1 MKKIII
7 VPFYFTNNIYE
18 KKEKPDLIKKM
29 KFDVKFKDRYE
40 ISDQEIEELVEHV
53 KKNTEHLQESL
64 KLRWDGEPL

>member
-1 MKKIII
+1 
-7 VPFYFTNNIYE
+7 
-18 KKEKPDLIKKM
+18 M

-40 ISDQEIEELVEHV
+40 ISDKEIEELVEHV